1 MSTAKEHLERCIA
14 AGATQTE
21 IEAKTG
27 VSQATISRI
36 LSGEHADPRSSTTVK
51 IKSFRVPSRK
61 RAPESK
67 PEQVAA

>member
-14 AGATQTE
+14 AGATQKE

-36 LSGEHADPRSSTTVK
+36 LSGEHADPRSSTSTK
-51 IKSFRVPSRK
+51 IKSFRVPSKK
-61 RAPESK
+61 RAAEVK
-67 PEQVAA
+67 TDQVAA